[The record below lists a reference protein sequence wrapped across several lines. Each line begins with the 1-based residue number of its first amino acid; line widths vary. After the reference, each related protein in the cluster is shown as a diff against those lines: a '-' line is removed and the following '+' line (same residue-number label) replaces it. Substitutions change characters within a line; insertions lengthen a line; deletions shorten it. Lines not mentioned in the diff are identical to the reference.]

1 MLVNF
6 KNMLI
11 VRISSVIPFDIDCL
25 GEYAT
30 REKLRELRLIIVLCP
45 TNKRNPKNVFRLKLL
60 AEFLRICAISLNFH

>member
-45 TNKRNPKNVFRLKLL
+45 TNKRNPKNVFRLKNV
-60 AEFLRICAISLNFH
+60 FPTC